1 MRISKNATVYLPP
14 PNEQWVTTKK
24 LLSYFWSN
32 STNEIPKVKQGEDI
46 KKIPPEILPS
56 PQIIIPW
63 IQGITRRI
71 WSLWNTECDH
81 RNTKFQIQLKSS
93 LDNTDHHN
101 TGLTEEKML
110 SYASI
115 NIIYLSVCSPIQAQV
130 SGAYSVSLS
139 LWWLSRFLFMTGFHQ
154 YDYTICSRK

>member
-1 MRISKNATVYLPP
+1 MRTSKNAPIYLPP
-14 PNEQWVTTKK
+14 PNERWDTTKK

-56 PQIIIPW
+56 PW

-71 WSLWNTECDH
+71 WSLWNTECNH
-81 RNTKFQIQLKSS
+81 RNTKFQIQLKSL
-93 LDNTDHHN
+93 LDNTNHHN

-110 SYASI
+110 SSASI
-115 NIIYLSVCSPIQAQV
+115 NIIYLSFCSPIQAQV
-130 SGAYSVSLS
+130 SGAWSVFLS

-154 YDYTICSRK
+154 YDYSICSRK